1 MLNTTISVVQEKS
14 NRSCFFSQT
23 VAKLKIEL
31 LKNNVSI
38 IAVEGFEE
46 RGDVSFQME
55 KLKVIGI
62 IR

>member
-1 MLNTTISVVQEKS
+1 MLNATKSVVQEKS
-14 NRSCFFSQT
+14 NRSRFFSQT

-31 LKNNVSI
+31 LKNNVKI